1 MARLQKEPD
10 LTFFYVLKRFII
22 FLINPLWFTI
32 TCVFEFYTYL
42 RPFRLCHFMFWHCI
56 IWIAASHLYVV
67 GQNSETVYLGFDS
80 LAFFILLIIGV
91 APWAKVLLQVRKPK
105 VQNLNHV
112 ILGFFGM
119 ISLLWIV
126 FGCFL
131 GMSFNFYYATC
142 ARILLVALLCCF
154 FAYIFICN
162 IGTHLYLILPPE
174 NQPFSGIK
182 LHVVL
187 FGLFHLAVFYGTVC
201 ISRYWPACSMLLLSS
216 FVFSINAWSCFFT
229 PSYHLC
235 EHRRNEW
242 DMHDEP
248 FDGIIRHVAVR
259 RNLGKMKDPMNLPTG
274 FQFDDQLDVSKLQY
288 RTHRSFM
295 Y

>member
-119 ISLLWIV
+119 ISLHWIV

-131 GMSFNFYYATC
+131 GMSFNFYYA
-142 ARILLVALLCCF
+142 
-154 FAYIFICN
+154 
-162 IGTHLYLILPPE
+162 
-174 NQPFSGIK
+174 
-182 LHVVL
+182 
-187 FGLFHLAVFYGTVC
+187 
-201 ISRYWPACSMLLLSS
+201 RYWPACSMLLLSS